1 MHSGV
6 ILVDYIAFQIVIC
19 EVRSSRWPLPA
30 RMKAALLRT
39 NDGHVNPILAFVLV
53 G

>member
-6 ILVDYIAFQIVIC
+6 IWLDYFAVKIVVC
-19 EVRSSRWPLPA
+19 EVRSSRWPVPS
-30 RMKAALLRT
+30 RMKAALLRAD
-39 NDGHVNPILAFVLV
+39 DGHIYSILAFVLV